1 VETLSWNA
9 EHMGVHIAGLQVR
22 ERKGKRYRVLH
33 YSIQMELKD
42 VSTRYWIK
50 AWSLKNKRAK
60 TAVPIVSSPM
70 ISESLFDRQK
80 ISQNLLKSFELG
92 SGIGKSQV
100 LREVVESKRHHL
112 ARGQERPSDM
122 SQSLSSQRF
131 EQRPAINAGHFTPMN
146 PPFSH
151 VERRGSLSEHDRNGS
166 VPNPS
171 KASEV
176 RIRQSTDSSVEY
188 AEGAPRN
195 NGGICDQIRAPFKV
209 LADACLGCWTCLF
222 RKTSCGKEPEV
233 CRECLEL
240 GLLCEYGCPRWWYD
254 EDLREAQKTINAGLI
269 SRQKASLR
277 KRKRSVGQTTSA
289 FSPTNRAPIGHRADA
304 EVRSESLI
312 I

>member
-1 VETLSWNA
+1 
-9 EHMGVHIAGLQVR
+9 MGVHIAGLQVR

-33 YSIQMELKD
+33 YSIQMELND

-50 AWSLKNKRAK
+50 AWSLRNKLAK

-100 LREVVESKRHHL
+100 PREVVESKGHHL

-122 SQSLSSQRF
+122 SHRFSSPRF
-131 EQRPAINAGHFTPMN
+131 EQRRAMAINAGHFTPMD
-146 PPFSH
+146 PPSSH
-151 VERRGSLSEHDRNGS
+151 VERRGSLSDRDRTGP

-171 KASEV
+171 KGSEV
-176 RIRQSTDSSVEY
+176 GMRQSTDSSVEY

-222 RKTSCGKEPEV
+222 RKTGCGKEPEV

-254 EDLREAQKTINAGLI
+254 EDLREAQKRINAGLI

-289 FSPTNRAPIGHRADA
+289 FSPINRAPIRHRADA
-304 EVRSESLI
+304 EGRVGTIDSLVL
-312 I
+312 